1 MNTHL
6 PSSNTIITYKLSQT
20 SGLLSLKNSTGL
32 LPLRCRFRVLQLE
45 SGKEFW
51 LNGKGGLQSINRCSH
66 CGVVI
71 NKGSIA
77 HRLSFLNGKRVPH
90 NLICQVRIDNE
101 NNENPMKNRKRK
113 RKDSRPNNK
122 YR

>member
-1 MNTHL
+1 ML
-6 PSSNTIITYKLSQT
+6 QT
-20 SGLLSLKNSTGL
+20 SGLLPLKNSTGL

-51 LNGKGGLQSINRCSH
+51 LNGKGGLQPVNRCRH
-66 CGVVI
+66 CNTVI

-77 HRLSFLNGKRVPH
+77 YRLSFMNDKRVAH
-90 NLICQVRIDNE
+90 NLICQVRIDNG
-101 NNENPMKNRKRK
+101 NDNPMKNRKRK